1 MGRRKK
7 HHRYTDDQLKELATL
22 TTQKGLRRFARVTK
36 HSYGSVYAYWRKL
49 TGLKLTDIDTTVKK
63 GRPQQFEKPTYTRH
77 EVTSVNTPKVDT
89 VRIAI
94 KSVQIVSTANG
105 QELVITY

>member
-7 HHRYTDDQLKELATL
+7 HHPYTDDQLKELATL

-36 HSYGSVYAYWRKL
+36 HSYASVYAYWRKI
-49 TGLKLTDIDTTVKK
+49 TGFRLTDVDTSVKK
-63 GRPQQFEKPTYTRH
+63 GRPNNAEKRTYTRRNTV
-77 EVTSVNTPKVDT
+77 VTTPKVDT

-94 KSVQIVSTANG
+94 KSVQIVNTEKG

>member
-7 HHRYTDDQLKELATL
+7 HHPYTDDQLKELATL
-22 TTQKGLRRFARVTK
+22 TTQKSLRRFARVTK
-36 HSYGSVYAYWRKL
+36 HSYASVYAYWRRITGFKL
-49 TGLKLTDIDTTVKK
+49 SELDTNVSK
-63 GRPQQFEKPTYTRH
+63 GRPKSAEKRTYTRR
-77 EVTSVNTPKVDT
+77 VNTVTAPKVDT